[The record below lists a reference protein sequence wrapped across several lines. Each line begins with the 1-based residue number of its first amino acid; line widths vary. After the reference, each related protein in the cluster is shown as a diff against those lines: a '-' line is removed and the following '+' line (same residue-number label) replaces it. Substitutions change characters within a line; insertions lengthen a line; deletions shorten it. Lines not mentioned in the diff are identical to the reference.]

1 MTSDPLTI
9 RVATPGDAGAVGA
22 LLRESYPVLMRPA
35 YGEALSAVLDVMVRA
50 NPDLLASGSYYVAE
64 SERGCVVGAGGW
76 TRERPGDGAV
86 EPAHAHLRHFATHPR
101 WCRRGVARRIY
112 ERCEVR
118 ARETGIRCLECY
130 SSLNAVA
137 FYAALGFETVAGI
150 DVTMGEGRSLAG
162 VLMRRR
168 I

>member
-9 RVATPGDAGAVGA
+9 RVAIPGDAGAVGA

-35 YGEALSAVLDVMVRA
+35 YGEALSPVLDVMVRA
-50 NPDLLASGSYYVAE
+50 NLELLASGSYYVAE
-64 SERGCVVGAGGW
+64 NEHGCVVGAGGW

-86 EPAHAHLRHFATHPR
+86 EPAHAHLRHFATHPQ

-112 ERCEVR
+112 NLCEVR
-118 ARETGIRCLECY
+118 AREGGIRYLECY

-137 FYAALGFETVAGI
+137 FYAGLGFESVAHI
-150 DVTMGEGRSLAG
+150 DVPMGEGRSLAG

>member
-1 MTSDPLTI
+1 MASDPLTI
-9 RVATPGDAGAVGA
+9 RVATPRDSEAVGA

-50 NPDLLASGSYYVAE
+50 NPELLASGSYYVAE
-64 SERGCVVGAGGW
+64 NEHGCVVGAGGW

-118 ARETGIRCLECY
+118 AREAGIRCLECY

-137 FYAALGFETVAGI
+137 FYASVGFETVARI
-150 DVTMGEGRSLAG
+150 DVSMGAGRSLAG
-162 VLMRRR
+162 VLMRHR